1 MPPSRV
7 NSHPVRRCWRVA
19 SITPSK
25 NDVGVNTVVRST
37 RSTQRGDSNSQSYR
51 SEHGNSAGCHGR
63 LDEVLVLTGNGSC
76 VEVKS
81 PVVRSLA
88 VRDSKVEDG
97 PVLAFPADSWNAFVA
112 EVSRGAF

>member
-1 MPPSRV
+1 MAIQQGATANWTKS
-7 NSHPVRRCWRVA
+7 
-19 SITPSK
+19 
-25 NDVGVNTVVRST
+25 
-37 RSTQRGDSNSQSYR
+37 SY
-51 SEHGNSAGCHGR
+51 S
-63 LDEVLVLTGNGSC
+63 TGNGAC

-112 EVSRGAF
+112 EVSRGSF